1 MSTKTERP
9 DVVRG
14 GDRGVVSRR
23 ARAVIVTVGVAAAA
37 WLVMEPLAGID
48 LRAPSFDE
56 AAVGQDIGLL
66 AVVLTSLAASLAA
79 WAALATLE
87 RISKRPGRWW
97 MALTGI
103 VLLVSLTGPTSG
115 TGIDTTVRVMLV
127 LLHLVVAATSVS
139 LLYPTIRAGR
149 PLRGQRR
156 R

>member
-1 MSTKTERP
+1 MRTKTERP
-9 DVVRG
+9 DMVRR

-23 ARAVIVTVGVAAAA
+23 ARAVILTVCVAAAA

-48 LRAPSFDE
+48 LRAPSFGE
-56 AAVGQDIGLL
+56 GAEGQDIGLL

-79 WAALATLE
+79 WAALAALE
-87 RISKRPGRWW
+87 RLSKSPGRWW

-127 LLHLVVAATSVS
+127 VLHLVVGATAVS
-139 LLYPTIRAGR
+139 LLYPTIQASR
-149 PLRGQRR
+149 PLRGQR
-156 R
+156 